1 MAPTSPHR
9 ARYPGSGRHIGNSS
23 ANRSIRARRTRPRA
37 QHCIWNRR
45 CPPIQPRTRPLQCFG
60 EPFGRPLRP
69 RTGADGRPGACG
81 DVAAACRGAGPEP
94 KSARALAPGDHE
106 PVACA
111 VHEEFGGRRGLP
123 MSSRYLP
130 GLSDERRAVLEF
142 CGELTEEQWAAPS
155 AAAGW
160 SVAEVVIHMTT
171 GVRALLTP
179 SAAAIVAT
187 RDLERLNEQLVDEK
201 RSHTTRHVLPEFDTW
216 SRRGVR
222 ALSLFTAAGIRRIQ
236 LPIGELGWYR
246 LDLIPAMLLFD
257 WHTHLRHDIAA
268 ALDLPPP
275 PTDALR
281 MNAILTWL
289 TVLLERSHREAL
301 SWLDAPVALTF
312 TGPGGG
318 TWRIEPR
325 GGRLRVRPGQAAGAA
340 AHIAALA
347 LEFPQWGTRR
357 LPWRAGAV
365 AITGDAELGARVLD
379 SINLV

>member
-1 MAPTSPHR
+1 
-9 ARYPGSGRHIGNSS
+9 
-23 ANRSIRARRTRPRA
+23 
-37 QHCIWNRR
+37 
-45 CPPIQPRTRPLQCFG
+45 
-60 EPFGRPLRP
+60 
-69 RTGADGRPGACG
+69 
-81 DVAAACRGAGPEP
+81 
-94 KSARALAPGDHE
+94 
-106 PVACA
+106 
-111 VHEEFGGRRGLP
+111 

-130 GLSDERRAVLEF
+130 GLRDERRAVLEF
-142 CGELTEEQWAAPS
+142 CGELNEEQWAAPS

-171 GVRALLTP
+171 GARALLTP

-201 RSHTTRHVLPEFDTW
+201 RSHTTRHVLPDFDAW

-222 ALSLFTAAGIRRIQ
+222 ALSVFTAAGIRRVQ

-257 WHTHLRHDIAA
+257 WHTHLRHDIAP

-379 SINLV
+379 AINLV

>member
-1 MAPTSPHR
+1 
-9 ARYPGSGRHIGNSS
+9 
-23 ANRSIRARRTRPRA
+23 
-37 QHCIWNRR
+37 
-45 CPPIQPRTRPLQCFG
+45 
-60 EPFGRPLRP
+60 
-69 RTGADGRPGACG
+69 
-81 DVAAACRGAGPEP
+81 
-94 KSARALAPGDHE
+94 
-106 PVACA
+106 
-111 VHEEFGGRRGLP
+111 

-179 SAAAIVAT
+179 TAAAIVAT

-318 TWRIEPR
+318 TWR
-325 GGRLRVRPGQAAGAA
+325 
-340 AHIAALA
+340 
-347 LEFPQWGTRR
+347 
-357 LPWRAGAV
+357 
-365 AITGDAELGARVLD
+365 
-379 SINLV
+379 

>member
-1 MAPTSPHR
+1 
-9 ARYPGSGRHIGNSS
+9 
-23 ANRSIRARRTRPRA
+23 
-37 QHCIWNRR
+37 
-45 CPPIQPRTRPLQCFG
+45 
-60 EPFGRPLRP
+60 
-69 RTGADGRPGACG
+69 
-81 DVAAACRGAGPEP
+81 
-94 KSARALAPGDHE
+94 
-106 PVACA
+106 
-111 VHEEFGGRRGLP
+111 

-130 GLSDERRAVLEF
+130 GLSDERRAVIEF
-142 CGELTEEQWAAPS
+142 CGELNEEQWAAPS

-187 RDLERLNEQLVDEK
+187 RDVERLNEQLVDEK

-216 SRRGVR
+216 SRRGLR
-222 ALSLFTAAGIRRIQ
+222 ALTLFTAAGIRRIQ

-257 WHTHLRHDIAA
+257 WHTHLRHDIAP

-289 TVLLERSHREAL
+289 TVLLEHSHREAL

-325 GGRLRVRPGQAAGAA
+325 GGRLRVRPGRAAGAA